1 MLRRVPKEKYQRHDP
16 IRPDPVGYCLE
27 CWKFYM
33 GGKGVDSLKAKV
45 MSGLASN
52 QDGYGNDTNEAQL
65 AQDTKV
71 GAVTDAA
78 IDSLSKR
85 QWYLVHKING
95 IAFVDEKTHDV
106 WRYRFADMA
115 AEYEAAKVE
124 LGKILSTKAD
134 TSYLF

>member
-1 MLRRVPKEKYQRHDP
+1 MLRRVPKEEYQRHEP

-27 CWKFYM
+27 CWKFFM

-65 AQDTKV
+65 AQDAKV

-78 IDSLSKR
+78 IDSLNKR
-85 QWYLVHKING
+85 QKWAVYKVIG
-95 IAFVDEKTHDV
+95 IGQV
-106 WRYRFADMA
+106 WQYNFADLN
-115 AEYEAAKVE
+115 AEYAAARLE
-124 LGKILSTKAD
+124 LAKILRNKAD